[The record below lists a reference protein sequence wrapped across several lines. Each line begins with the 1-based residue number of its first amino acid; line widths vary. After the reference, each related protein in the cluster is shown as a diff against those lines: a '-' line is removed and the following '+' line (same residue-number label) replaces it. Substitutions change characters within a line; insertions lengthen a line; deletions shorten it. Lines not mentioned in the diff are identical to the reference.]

1 MNDLLHNWVE
11 KATFRLSIR
20 GQPLS
25 FQCSASCKVG
35 ESGDGLLGPAP
46 FAPPPKKRVSDDWM
60 NLVVCPNAPFAFSK
74 WSHRHHATSVMDR
87 FSFGGFS
94 SASAELVE

>member
-1 MNDLLHNWVE
+1 MGPTPHFGFVVLSLSSLDARHYVNDLLHNWVE

-60 NLVVCPNAPFAFSK
+60 NLVVCPNAPFAFS
-74 WSHRHHATSVMDR
+74 
-87 FSFGGFS
+87 
-94 SASAELVE
+94 